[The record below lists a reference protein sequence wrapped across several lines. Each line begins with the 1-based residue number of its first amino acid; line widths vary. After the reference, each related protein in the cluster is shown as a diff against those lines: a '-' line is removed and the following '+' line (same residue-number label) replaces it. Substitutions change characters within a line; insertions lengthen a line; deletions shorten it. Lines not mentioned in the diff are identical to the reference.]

1 MDYRPLTMDKKM
13 TISLEN
19 IGRRF
24 NRDWI
29 FRGIDGTFNTGS
41 IYAILGPNGS
51 GKSTLLQVLNGS
63 LAPSAGKLSYFFQ
76 DDAVDAEDVY
86 KHLSLAAPYL
96 ELIEEFTLSEM
107 IDFHFKFKSYKNLGA
122 KDEVIDL
129 LALPGSKNKMIRY
142 FSSGMKQRLKL
153 ALAFCSD
160 TPMLMLD
167 EPTSNLDTQGVD
179 WYLSLVQKFAE
190 NRLTIICSNQLH
202 EYSFCDET
210 LNITDYKGESKKQ
223 KAES

>member
-1 MDYRPLTMDKKM
+1 MNHELLTMNYN
-13 TISLEN
+13 ISLEN

-29 FRGIDGTFNTGS
+29 FRGVDFTFTTGK
-41 IYAILGPNGS
+41 IYAVLGPNGS

-63 LAPSAGKLSYFFQ
+63 LSPSVGDISYFY
-76 DDAVDAEDVY
+76 EDMPVEIDKVY

-107 IDFHFKFKSYKNLGA
+107 IDFHFKFKPYKTGIN
-122 KDEVIDL
+122 KNEVIEL
-129 LALPGSKNKMIRY
+129 LAMPGSKNKLIKY

-153 ALAFCSD
+153 ALAFCAD

-179 WYLSLVQKFAE
+179 WYLSLVQKFAQ
-190 NRLTIICSNQLH
+190 NRLTIICSNQEH
-202 EYSFCDET
+202 EYSFCDER
-210 LNITDYKGESKKQ
+210 LNIVDYKKV
-223 KAES
+223 KAER

>member
-1 MDYRPLTMDKKM
+1 MNYHL
-13 TISLEN
+13 SLRN

-29 FRGIDGTFNTGS
+29 FKGVDYDFSSGKT
-41 IYAILGPNGS
+41 YAILGPNGS

-63 LAPSAGKLSYFFQ
+63 LSPSVGTISFFC
-76 DDAVDAEDVY
+76 DEKPVEIESVY
-86 KHLSLAAPYL
+86 QHLSLAAPYL
-96 ELIEEFTLSEM
+96 ELIEEFTLSEV
-107 IDFHFKFKSYKNLGA
+107 IDFHFKFKTCKPGMD
-122 KDEVIDL
+122 KDAIIDL
-129 LALPGSKNKMIRY
+129 LGMQAGKNKLVRY

-167 EPTSNLDTQGVD
+167 EPTSNLDSQGVD

-190 NRLTIICSNQLH
+190 GRLTIICSNQEH
-202 EYSFCDET
+202 EYSFCDER
-210 LNITDYKGESKKQ
+210 LSITDYKKDNKG
-223 KAES
+223 